1 MSDGLRSEPAAA
13 GPGTEREGPDP
24 RRWKALILLC
34 TTGFMVILDAQIV
47 ILALPSI
54 EHDLKVT
61 AEVGQWVL
69 SAYMLAFGGLLL
81 FGGRLGDLR
90 GRRRMF
96 MVGTVLF
103 LVSSALCGAAWSAEV
118 LIGARVVQGIS
129 AAVMAPASLA
139 ILMNMF
145 PDGAERNKALA
156 YFSAVGGIG
165 ATAALLIGGPI
176 TEALGWEWIFYLN
189 VPVALGLL
197 GFAPIL
203 LRESRERAQVRAY
216 DPVGALTITG
226 GLMLLIGAV
235 VQASSHGWGG
245 GAVIGMLLGAAVLI
259 ALFIVAESRS
269 AAPLMPLR
277 IFRSRQF
284 VGGNLGMLLFA
295 VTALGMSTTVSA
307 YAQQVL
313 DYSPMEF
320 GLGMVV
326 MTLMT
331 MVGAYGGQAGVTKT
345 GFGTAAVAFALMGVG
360 AFLLTQVS
368 PDGGY
373 FTELFPG
380 LLVFGLGLGAGP
392 VAAISAAM
400 SSIEPEMAG
409 VASGANNAAF
419 QIGGGLGTAVVS
431 GVVVSRADGSTAPA
445 VLTDAFQAGFTTDV
459 IFALAGICVVL
470 ALLRPLILRTREVV
484 AAEPAAEPQKQK

>member
-1 MSDGLRSEPAAA
+1 
-13 GPGTEREGPDP
+13 
-24 RRWKALILLC
+24 
-34 TTGFMVILDAQIV
+34 
-47 ILALPSI
+47 
-54 EHDLKVT
+54 
-61 AEVGQWVL
+61 
-69 SAYMLAFGGLLL
+69 
-81 FGGRLGDLR
+81 
-90 GRRRMF
+90 
-96 MVGTVLF
+96 
-103 LVSSALCGAAWSAEV
+103 
-118 LIGARVVQGIS
+118 
-129 AAVMAPASLA
+129 
-139 ILMNMF
+139 MNMF

-380 LLVFGLGLGAGP
+380 LLVFGLGLGRPGGGDLGGD
-392 VAAISAAM
+392 VVDRT
-400 SSIEPEMAG
+400 EMAG

-459 IFALAGICVVL
+459 IFALAKHLRRAGAAAAVDPPHPGGGRGRARRRTAETEVTFSAAPGNVLPGAAECNFPALFFRRAEYAPRVLSSGARNAKL
-470 ALLRPLILRTREVV
+470 ALFGTNGKGPFRKPSASTSRRPTSTISSGGSTPSAGPPIR
-484 AAEPAAEPQKQK
+484 PAANGTAAPRPVTSGNWSATGATSTTGVRPKRG